1 MPLFHLLTFFHTPL
15 GTHRKESAIS
25 AKGCG
30 TAWLMWCWVLEP
42 ITKGSEDN
50 RKSGVRPLTPWI
62 PVFQLLLYSL
72 TLSSPPLSP
81 CSLLGPFPLLQPH
94 LSLCHPV
101 LPCLPAIPLS
111 QHCRTY
117 FHLFVSSSP
126 SVRSTYVL
134 PFPLSLPFLQPSP
147 TTFSLPDCIC
157 ISLIH

>member
-1 MPLFHLLTFFHTPL
+1 MEKKVPFLT
-15 GTHRKESAIS
+15 RDVR
-25 AKGCG
+25 

-42 ITKGSEDN
+42 ITKGSGDN

-81 CSLLGPFPLLQPH
+81 FSLLGPFPLLQPH

-101 LPCLPAIPLS
+101 LLCLPAIPLS

-126 SVRSTYVL
+126 SVRSTYVPLFAFSSTISNYVISAWLYLYL
-134 PFPLSLPFLQPSP
+134 PCPLRTDPLCQ
-147 TTFSLPDCIC
+147 FSYGIQR
-157 ISLIH
+157 